1 MEQTQNLNPAATTM
15 DDPIIPKAPE
25 TKNVAKSNPMVE
37 VMEGITLAALLI
49 LFSFLWMVG
58 ASLYMGATWV

>member
-1 MEQTQNLNPAATTM
+1 MEQTQNLNPAAPTM
-15 DDPIIPKAPE
+15 DEPTSPQIPQ
-25 TKNVAKSNPMVE
+25 KSKTVNLNPMVE

-49 LFSFLWMVG
+49 LFSFLWMMV